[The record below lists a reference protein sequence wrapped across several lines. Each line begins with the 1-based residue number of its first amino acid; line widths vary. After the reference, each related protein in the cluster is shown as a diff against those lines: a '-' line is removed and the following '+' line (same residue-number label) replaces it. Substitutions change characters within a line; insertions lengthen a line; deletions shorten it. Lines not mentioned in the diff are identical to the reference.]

1 MKTLWIFLI
10 GITSLTK
17 PKLRVQWTKP
27 GLVAVPVP
35 FKQHR
40 PINPALN
47 NLQLTISMVKK
58 GLKITLMNFSTSAEE
73 MNLTNSNICDK
84 ITECSG
90 FYCAKTSICINQSK
104 FSKSTKCKNDGID
117 QLFIELAVL
126 SMSSKSI
133 HFSQLFKIHE
143 EFCFPKQR
151 QFTHLGI
158 SNNLLL

>member
-47 NLQLTISMVKK
+47 NLQLTINNFDGQK
-58 GLKITLMNFSTSAEE
+58 GAKNHIDEF
-73 MNLTNSNICDK
+73 
-84 ITECSG
+84 
-90 FYCAKTSICINQSK
+90 FYLRRRN
-104 FSKSTKCKNDGID
+104 
-117 QLFIELAVL
+117 ELDE
-126 SMSSKSI
+126 
-133 HFSQLFKIHE
+133 FKYMW
-143 EFCFPKQR
+143 
-151 QFTHLGI
+151 
-158 SNNLLL
+158 